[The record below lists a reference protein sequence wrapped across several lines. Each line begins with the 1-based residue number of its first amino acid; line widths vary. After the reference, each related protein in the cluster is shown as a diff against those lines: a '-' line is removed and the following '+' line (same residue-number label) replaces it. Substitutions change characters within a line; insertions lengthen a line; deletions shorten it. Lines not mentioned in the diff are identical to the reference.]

1 MRVEL
6 SARRRRRHW
15 VKGTIVLTKEYTQS
29 KGPHAFRVIHAV
41 LERVE
46 CCAERGTEGQFSK
59 QGQNPKAHGSAVLPT
74 PVWLCFL
81 SRQPTALA
89 VPTPA
94 VPGHPAP
101 LQQPAALRHCA
112 VRARQSRNDGAAA
125 PPPDRPD
132 GRRGRVRRRRLL
144 GRDLQ
149 LHQGRRDAARSSVQR
164 VAARRE
170 RHVHGDDADLEEG
183 RRRLRWHGQQGRR
196 RVPLHLRQLRLL
208 QRLLRRADALEH
220 DEDELGLGDVGQR
233 RRPQPR
239 WQPHADDSPDQPH

>member
-1 MRVEL
+1 MF
-6 SARRRRRHW
+6 
-15 VKGTIVLTKEYTQS
+15 I
-29 KGPHAFRVIHAV
+29 
-41 LERVE
+41 
-46 CCAERGTEGQFSK
+46 FS
-59 QGQNPKAHGSAVLPT
+59 
-74 PVWLCFL
+74 FL
-81 SRQPTALA
+81 SRVAWADASKALRAARGSECGCGSFLSRHPTALA
-89 VPTPA
+89 VTIPA

-239 WQPHADDSPDQPH
+239 RQPHADDSPDQPHRLAGPADGPQGQSVLGACPPERCFPR